1 MALKAFSKRSAGER
15 LRQARMDR
23 GLDLD
28 RVAEDTGIE
37 LRILE
42 ALERDAPPEELH
54 GPVFARVH
62 LREYARHLGLNPKPL
77 VASYRDAH
85 PDTERPLMGPPVPL
99 ERRRGVWLGRILLAL
114 SVLVLG
120 TVTVL
125 NARRDSEPQTPART
139 PGPAPASPSVDL
151 SPSPTVTPVSNE
163 IELTLRVVDA
173 PSWIQVIENE
183 DVLQEGTEQPGFSQ
197 TFHADEQLDLILGNA
212 GAVEVELNGEELG
225 TAGSVGE
232 VYEGTITL
240 DEGEVRIDP
249 FV

>member
-28 RVAEDTGIE
+28 RVAEDTGID

-62 LREYARHLGLNPKPL
+62 LREYARYLGLSPKPL

-85 PDTERPLMGPPVPL
+85 PEAERPLMGPPVPL
-99 ERRRGVWLGRILLAL
+99 ERRRGVWLGRILLGL
-114 SVLVLG
+114 SVLVLV

-125 NARRDSEPQTPART
+125 NARQDSEPETPART
-139 PGPAPASPSVDL
+139 PGPAPASPSVNAT
-151 SPSPTVTPVSNE
+151 PSPTQTAAAEE
-163 IELTLRVVDA
+163 IELTLRVVDG
-173 PSWIQVIENE
+173 PSWIQVTEDE
-183 DVLQEGTEQPGFSQ
+183 DVLLAGTEQPGFTQ
-197 TFHADEQLDLILGNA
+197 TFRADEQLDLILGNA
-212 GAVEVELNGEELG
+212 GAVEVELNGEDLG
-225 TAGSVGE
+225 SAGNVGE

-240 DEGEVRIDP
+240 DEGEVRIVP
-249 FV
+249 IV

>member
-28 RVAEDTGIE
+28 RVAGDTGID

-77 VASYRDAH
+77 VAAYRDAH
-85 PDTERPLMGPPVPL
+85 PEAERPLMGPPVPL
-99 ERRRGVWLGRILLAL
+99 ERRRGVWLGRILLVL
-114 SVLVLG
+114 SVVVLG
-120 TVTVL
+120 TVTVM

-139 PGPAPASPSVDL
+139 PGPAPASPSVEA
-151 SPSPTVTPVSNE
+151 SPSPTETTVSDE

-173 PSWIQVIENE
+173 PSWIRVTEDE
-183 DVLQEGTEQPGFSQ
+183 DVLHESTEQPGFSQ
-197 TFHADEQLDLILGNA
+197 TFHSDAQLNLRLGNA
-212 GAVEVELNGEELG
+212 GAVEVVLNGEELG
-225 TAGSVGE
+225 TAGGLGE

-240 DEGEVRIDP
+240 DEGEVRIEP
-249 FV
+249 IV